1 MLEFGALCL
10 LGFAVGAF
18 GTLVG
23 AGGGFILVPVLLLL
37 YPDEDAD
44 TITAMSLLVVLANA
58 ASGSVAYA
66 WQRRIDF
73 HSGGWFAL
81 ATLPGSLLGVV
92 VVGYLP
98 RRAFDALFA
107 LALATVGAYLLWPRS
122 GTTLIRDPLRGPG
135 IVRRMVRDR
144 EGQTFVYAYNFKQGL
159 AISLVVGF
167 VSSLLG
173 IGGGIVHV
181 PAMAVLLHFPVHIAT
196 ATSHFV
202 LAAMSLEA
210 TATHVATGSLT
221 WSVPLA
227 RAAAIAAGAA
237 GGAQL
242 GARFSGRVRGAT
254 IIRALG
260 VALILVA
267 ARLTLAALGL

>member
-10 LGFAVGAF
+10 LGLAVGAF

-66 WQRRIDF
+66 WQRRVDF
-73 HSGGWFAL
+73 YSGGWFAL

-98 RRAFDALFA
+98 RRIFDPLFA
-107 LALATVGAYLLWPRS
+107 LVLAAAGIYLLLPR
-122 GTTLIRDPLRGPG
+122 GTTLVRDPLRGPG
-135 IVRRMVRDR
+135 IVRRTLRDR
-144 EGQTFVYAYNFKQGL
+144 EGHTFVYAYPFRQGL
-159 AISLVVGF
+159 AISLGVGF
-167 VSSLLG
+167 VSSLFG

-181 PAMAVLLHFPVHIAT
+181 PAMTMLLHFPVHIAT
-196 ATSHFV
+196 ATSQFV
-202 LAAMSLEA
+202 LAGMSLEA
-210 TATHVATGSLT
+210 TAAHVATGSLT

-237 GGAQL
+237 GGAQV
-242 GARFSGRVRGAT
+242 GARFSGHIRGAT

-260 VALILVA
+260 VALVLVA
-267 ARLTLAALGL
+267 ARLALAAVGI